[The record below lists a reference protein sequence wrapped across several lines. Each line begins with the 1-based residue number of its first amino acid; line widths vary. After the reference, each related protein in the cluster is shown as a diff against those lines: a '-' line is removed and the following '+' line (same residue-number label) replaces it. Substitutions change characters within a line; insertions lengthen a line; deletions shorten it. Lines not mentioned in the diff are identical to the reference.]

1 MSFKDVQNIQL
12 SYNSLSDEIV
22 VDFYIPC
29 LEQAVVYKRAVGFFS
44 SNILLQISK
53 GLGAFAD
60 HGGKMKLLVSPKL
73 EPEDYEAIKKGY
85 DVRHYVT
92 EKMIKDFD
100 FNIEF
105 NQRDSRF
112 EMLAHMIA
120 SGMLEIKVVVLE
132 ENNDIAMFHRK
143 VGIMED
149 ASGNQ
154 IVFSGSGNETYNGY
168 NLNDEDFE
176 VFCSWKSDESE
187 QRCSIKD
194 LKFELVWNGISKG
207 LITIPF
213 PEVIKNKLLTYK
225 KEISSSFTE
234 IDTKFKEYLLAKKN
248 KPKTPEIAEGISLHD
263 YQKEAIEKWAELNY
277 RGIFDM
283 ATGTGKT
290 FTGAGAICRLFKDKK
305 RLVVFVCCP
314 FTHLVDQWCEELAN
328 FNIEPIKC
336 YGSVDYETK
345 LNRAITKFKQ
355 KRSDFVCAVITN
367 ASFQKESIQN
377 LIQANLSSTLLIVD
391 EAHNF
396 GADGVSKTLKVDYPY
411 RLALSA
417 TLDRYGDEEGTAKLY
432 EFFGE
437 KCIEYGLERAIK
449 EGKLTPYKYYPV
461 LVSLND
467 DEYDEYIKLSKQIAK
482 FHSPDGSLSESAKRL
497 LIKRARLVAGAANK
511 LICLREKIIPYQS
524 DHNMLVYCGAIKYGQ
539 VGYSSN
545 EDEERQIEAVLN
557 LLNNDLHIYSTK
569 FTSDENTE
577 MRREIITSFKQ
588 QNIQA
593 LVAIKCLDE
602 GMNIP
607 AIKTAFILASS
618 TNPKEYIQRRG
629 RVLRKA
635 PGKEYA
641 EIYDF
646 ITLPRSL
653 SNTSTYGNPNLGVE
667 KNLVRKELNRLV
679 DFANLSKNPSDSN
692 DIILKIKDSYDM
704 DIIMDEEDLY
714 E

>member
-194 LKFELVWNGISKG
+194 LRFEIVWNGVQKG

-263 YQKEAIEKWAELNY
+263 YQKEAIEKWVELNY

-377 LIQANLSSTLLIVD
+377 LIRANLSSTLLIVD

-524 DHNMLVYCGAIKYGQ
+524 NHNMLVYCGAIKYGQ

-653 SNTSTYGNPNLGVE
+653 SETSTYGNPNLGVE

>member
-44 SNILLQISK
+44 STILLQISK

-187 QRCSIKD
+187 QRCSIID
-194 LKFELVWNGISKG
+194 LRFEIVWNGVQKG

-263 YQKEAIEKWAELNY
+263 YQKEAIEKWVELNY

-355 KRSDFVCAVITN
+355 KRSNFVCAVITN

-377 LIQANLSSTLLIVD
+377 LIRANLSSTLLIVD

>member
-60 HGGKMKLLVSPKL
+60 HGGKMKLLVSPQL

-85 DVRHYVT
+85 DARKYVE
-92 EKMIKDFD
+92 EKVIKDFD
-100 FNIEF
+100 FDIEF

-120 SGMLEIKVVVLE
+120 TGMLEIKIVVLE
-132 ENNDIAMFHRK
+132 EHNDIAMFHRK

-187 QRCSIKD
+187 QRCAIKD
-194 LKFELVWNGISKG
+194 LAFESVWNGAAKK

-225 KEISSSFTE
+225 KESTSNFTE
-234 IDTKFKEYLLAKKN
+234 IDNRFKDYLIAKKS
-248 KPKTPEIAEGISLHD
+248 KPKTPKISDGIKLHD
-263 YQKEAIEKWAELNY
+263 YQKLAIDEWEKHNY

-290 FTGAGAICRLFKDKK
+290 FTGAGAICRLFENKK

-314 FTHLVDQWCEELAN
+314 FTHLVDQWCEELAG
-328 FNIEPIKC
+328 FNIDPIKC
-336 YGSVDYETK
+336 YGSVDYEIK
-345 LNRAITKFKQ
+345 LNRAMIKFKQ

-377 LIQANLSSTLLIVD
+377 IIQSNLSSTLLIVD

-396 GADGVSKTLKVDYPY
+396 GADGVSKTLNVDYPY

-437 KCIEYGLERAIK
+437 KCIEYSLERAIK

-461 LVSLND
+461 LVNLND
-467 DEYDEYIKLSKQIAK
+467 EEYDEYIKLSKQIAK
-482 FHSPDGSLSESAKRL
+482 FHSPKGVLSDAAKRL
-497 LIKRARLVAGAANK
+497 LIKRARLVAGAAGK
-511 LICLREKIIPYQS
+511 LEALREKIIPYKE
-524 DHNMLVYCGAIKYGQ
+524 DHNMLIYCGAVKYGQ

-545 EDEERQIEAVLN
+545 GDEERQIEAVLDM
-557 LLNNDLHIYSTK
+557 LNNDLHIYSTK
-569 FTSDENTE
+569 FTSDEDSE
-577 MRREIITSFKQ
+577 MRNEIIKSFKQ
-588 QNIQA
+588 QNMQA

-635 PGKEYA
+635 PGKDYA

-653 SNTSTYGNPNLGVE
+653 SNTATYGNPNLGVE
-667 KNLVRKELNRLV
+667 KNLVRKELNRLI
-679 DFANLSKNPSDSN
+679 DFANLSKNPSYSN
-692 DIILKIKDSYDM
+692 DIISEIKDSYDM
-704 DIIMDEEDLY
+704 DIIMDEEVLY

>member
-29 LEQAVVYKRAVGFFS
+29 LEQAVIYKRAVGFFS

-60 HGGKMKLLVSPKL
+60 HGGKMKLLVSPQL

-85 DVRHYVT
+85 DARKYVT
-92 EKMIKDFD
+92 EKIIKDFD

-120 SGMLEIKVVVLE
+120 SGMLEIKVVALE

-149 ASGNQ
+149 AAGNQ

-194 LKFELVWNGISKG
+194 LAFERVWNGVAKG

-213 PEVIKNKLLTYK
+213 PDVIKNKLLTYK
-225 KEISSSFTE
+225 KESSSSFTE
-234 IDTKFKEYLLAKKN
+234 IDNKFKDYLIAKKN
-248 KPKTPEIAEGISLHD
+248 KPKTPEISEGIKLHD
-263 YQKEAIEKWAELNY
+263 YQQQAIDKWVEFNY

-290 FTGAGAICRLFKDKK
+290 FTGAGAICKLFKDKK
-305 RLVVFVCCP
+305 RLVVFICCP

-328 FNIEPIKC
+328 FNIDPIKC
-336 YGSVDYETK
+336 YGSTGYELK

-355 KRSDFVCAVITN
+355 RRSDFVCAVITN
-367 ASFQKESIQN
+367 ASFQKEDIQDLIQQN
-377 LIQANLSSTLLIVD
+377 LASTLLVVD

-396 GADGVSKTLKVDYPY
+396 GADGVSKTLEVDYPY

-417 TLDRYGDEEGTAKLY
+417 TLERYGDEEGTSKLY
-432 EFFGE
+432 DFFGQ
-437 KCIEYGLERAIK
+437 KCIEYTLERAIR

-461 LVSLND
+461 LVNLTD
-467 DEYDEYIKLSKQIAK
+467 EEYDEYIKLSKQIAK
-482 FHSPDGSLSESAKRL
+482 FHSPSGSLSEAAKRL
-497 LIKRARLVAGAANK
+497 LIKRARLVAGASNK
-511 LICLREKIIPYQS
+511 LISLQEKILPYRD
-524 DHNMLVYCGAIKYGQ
+524 DHNMLIYCGAVKYGQ
-539 VGYSSN
+539 IGYSSN
-545 EDEERQIEAVLN
+545 DEEERQIEAVLDM
-557 LLNNDLHIYSTK
+557 LNNKLHIYSTK
-569 FTSDENTE
+569 FTSDEDTE
-577 MRREIITSFKQ
+577 MRNEIIRSFKQ
-588 QNIQA
+588 QNMQA

-635 PGKEYA
+635 PGKDYA

-646 ITLPRSL
+646 ITIPRAL
-653 SNTSTYGNPNLGVE
+653 DKTITYGNPNLGVE
-667 KNLVRKELNRLV
+667 KNLVRKELNRLI

-692 DIILKIKDSYDM
+692 DIILKIKSSYDM
-704 DIIMDEEDLY
+704 DIILEEEDLY